1 MIGAIIYGLAC
12 FAVAVVITVIAA
24 LFKPIKNKDEAKSWR
39 VLLVSFIACLAAP
52 YAYYEV
58 LTRTK
63 GANMDVAYEDVL
75 VDADVAGEVVYYKV
89 VEASGDKAKTVVVAN
104 DKDEG
109 GFPERAVFT
118 VELKRGEQG
127 WVAESYEVVNSF
139 ARQKDGF
146 TFPPYW

>member
-12 FAVAVVITVIAA
+12 FAVAVVVTIIAA
-24 LFKPIKNKDEAKSWR
+24 LLKPIKKKDEAKSWR
-39 VLLVSFIACLAAP
+39 VLLISFILAIAAP
-52 YAYYEV
+52 YGYNET
-58 LTRTK
+58 LTRLK

-75 VDADVAGEVVYYKV
+75 VDADVAGDVVYYKV
-89 VEASGDKAKTVVVAN
+89 LGSKGDTAKTVLVAD

-118 VELKRGEQG
+118 VELKHGEKG

>member
-12 FAVAVVITVIAA
+12 FAVAVVITIIAA
-24 LFKPIKNKDEAKSWR
+24 LFKPIKKKDDAKSWR
-39 VLLVSFIACLAAP
+39 VLLVSFIVTILAP
-52 YAYYEV
+52 YGYYEV
-58 LTRTK
+58 LTRLK
-63 GANMDVAYEDVL
+63 GADMDVAYEDVL
-75 VDADVAGEVVYYKV
+75 VDADVAGDIVYYKV
-89 VEASGDKAKTVVVAN
+89 VGTKGDTAKTILVAD

-118 VELKRGEQG
+118 VELKQG
-127 WVAESYEVVNSF
+127 AKGWTAESYEVVNSF